1 MLDWGQITE
10 AFPTTTG
17 GTSMVLTDFQ
27 DRSTMNR
34 TTPTCLSNFWS
45 RYVQKK
51 KSKQIRRDIFG
62 SFDLQGWT
70 EEDLSK
76 LANGNL
82 IRVWKEVERVKGQ
95 LQNKMKPGEVLI
107 DPDDVS
113 KLDKHNFTQGGYQF
127 PTE

>member
-1 MLDWGQITE
+1 MYCARL
-10 AFPTTTG
+10 
-17 GTSMVLTDFQ
+17 
-27 DRSTMNR
+27 
-34 TTPTCLSNFWS
+34 
-45 RYVQKK
+45 QKK
-51 KSKQIRRDIFG
+51 PKQIRREIFG

-95 LQNKMKPGEVLI
+95 LQSKMKPGEVVI

>member
-1 MLDWGQITE
+1 MSVWGQITE
-10 AFPTTTG
+10 AFPTTTR
-17 GTSMVLTDFQ
+17 GTSMVPTDFQ

-34 TTPTCLSNFWS
+34 TTRTFLSNFWS
-45 RYVQKK
+45 RYVQKNP
-51 KSKQIRRDIFG
+51 KQIRRDIFG
-62 SFDLQGWT
+62 SFHLQGWT

-95 LQNKMKPGEVLI
+95 LQNKMKPGEVVI